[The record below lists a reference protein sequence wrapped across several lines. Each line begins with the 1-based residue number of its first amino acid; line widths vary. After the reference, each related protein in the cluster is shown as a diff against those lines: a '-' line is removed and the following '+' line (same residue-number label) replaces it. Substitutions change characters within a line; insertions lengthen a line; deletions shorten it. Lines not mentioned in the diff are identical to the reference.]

1 MGIILLD
8 IGNVV
13 VSVDFRPFCT
23 AVSRF
28 GPESSGTILGRYCD
42 GELKDRLDT
51 GMVAPGEFLLR
62 LARDPL
68 VNEMALTELRAAW
81 QNIFTLQQGCL
92 QGVKSLQERHS
103 VWIMSDTDPLH
114 FAFLINSFPVLRSAD
129 RYFLSYE
136 HGFLKRSVDAFEHVL
151 SESGQDAGEFLL
163 IDDRAVNCAACEA
176 AGMHSILF
184 SSWEETLSSPVLA
197 GLQESR
203 PQIPGRVSG

>member
-13 VSVDFRPFCT
+13 VSVDFGPFCT
-23 AVSRF
+23 AVSRY
-28 GPESSGTILGRYCD
+28 GQESAGTILGRYCE

-51 GMVAPGEFLLR
+51 GMIAPGEFLR
-62 LARDPL
+62 QLAGDPL
-68 VNEMALTELRAAW
+68 VTDMALPELRAAW
-81 QNIFTLQQGCL
+81 QNIFSLQPGCI

-114 FAFLINSFPVLRSAD
+114 FAFLINFFPVLRSAD

-136 HGFLKRSVDAFEHVL
+136 HGFLKRSVSAFDHVL
-151 SESGQDAGEFLL
+151 GSTGVEPGEFIL

-176 AGMHSILF
+176 AGIKSILF
-184 SSWEETLSSPVLA
+184 SSWEETLVSPVLD
-197 GLQESR
+197 GLQGSW
-203 PQIPGRVSG
+203 PQTQGG